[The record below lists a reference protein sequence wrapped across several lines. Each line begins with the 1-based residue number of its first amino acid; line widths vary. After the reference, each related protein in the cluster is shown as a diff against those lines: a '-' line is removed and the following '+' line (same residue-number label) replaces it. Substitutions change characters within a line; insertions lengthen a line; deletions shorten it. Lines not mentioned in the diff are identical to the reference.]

1 MDSSATDEEM
11 TREKALALYSS
22 IDWSSYGRVGILG
35 GGDVDVLRVA
45 ENAPLDYTL
54 KDDTA
59 ATKFASSLLKVVAN
73 VSDVPALQYTL
84 TRIEDVLLFSDDNG
98 LTLAKRVSLFEN
110 FDDAALLRCLTHT
123 KDAYCAKVCA
133 CVLATFL
140 TVLENSSC
148 EPFVSWLCEQLSAS
162 RSAKVSAA
170 VPALT
175 ILLRAIRARDV
186 FADHGGVGY
195 LTKLLKRS
203 ISSSSAGS
211 SSSEQQQQQGPAS
224 TTTSPPA
231 TTVPPA
237 ASTTAQ
243 MQYELTFCLWTLSL
257 EFRNSARIAGDFASC
272 ATVEVVSDQIAAAPR
287 EKVLRVSLA
296 TLRNLCLGVVLSS
309 TEGVASKMIKAGLPK
324 TLRTLRERPFT
335 DPDVKDDVEHLS
347 KILATNYRELSTFE
361 RYVAELDSGDLQW
374 ASLCHSESFWK
385 ENAKLAEADDFKLIK
400 QLVTIVKAA
409 LDAANDDPDVPKNA
423 AIACSD
429 LGDFVR
435 FYPNGKAVIK
445 HLGAKDYIM
454 KLIDHH
460 DPDVQRHA
468 LQCVSKLLVT
478 NWQFVK

>member
-1 MDSSATDEEM
+1 MDDDEM
-11 TREKALALYSS
+11 TREKALALYTS
-22 IDWSSYGRVGILG
+22 IDWTSYGRMGILS
-35 GGDVDVLRVA
+35 GGDVDILRIA

-54 KDDTA
+54 KDAGA
-59 ATKFASSLLKVVAN
+59 ASKFAKSLLKVVAN

-84 TRIEDVLLFSDDNG
+84 TRIEDVLLFADDSG
-98 LTLAKRVSLFEN
+98 LPLSKRVGLFIDEA
-110 FDDAALLRCLTHT
+110 FDDTPLLRCLTHT
-123 KDAYCAKVCA
+123 KDSYCAKVCA

-140 TVLENSSC
+140 TALDVSP
-148 EPFVSWLCEQLSAS
+148 EPFVNWLCDQLSAS
-162 RSAKVSAA
+162 RTAKVHAA

-175 ILLRAIRARDV
+175 ILLRATPARDV
-186 FADHGGVGY
+186 FAEHGGVGY

-203 ISSSSAGS
+203 FTPKDAAPQTISPWAGS
-211 SSSEQQQQQGPAS
+211 MPPGTAFAGGATAPAPSS
-224 TTTSPPA
+224 
-231 TTVPPA
+231 
-237 ASTTAQ
+237 TAQ

-257 EFRNSARIAGDFASC
+257 EFGTNPRVATDFASC
-272 ATVEVVSDQIAAAPR
+272 ATVEVLADQIAAAPR

-296 TLRNLCLGVVLSS
+296 TLRNLSTGTVLSS
-309 TEGVASKMIKAGLPK
+309 TEGVAAKMIKAGLPK

-374 ASLCHSESFWK
+374 ASLCHSEQFWK

-409 LDAANDDPDVPKNA
+409 LDGANDDPDVPKNA

-445 HLGAKDYIM
+445 HLGAKDFIM
-454 KLIDHH
+454 KLIDHQ